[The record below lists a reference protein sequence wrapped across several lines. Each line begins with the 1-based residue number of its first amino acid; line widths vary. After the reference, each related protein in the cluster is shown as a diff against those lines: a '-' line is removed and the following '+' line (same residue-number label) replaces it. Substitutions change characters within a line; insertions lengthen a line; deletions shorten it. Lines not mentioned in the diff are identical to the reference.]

1 MKIKIIIA
9 DDHQIVREGLR
20 ALLAFDTELEIV
32 GEAENGRVAVELA
45 QTLKPDVV
53 LMDVVMPNLNG
64 IEALRR
70 LRTACPKT
78 KVIILSSY
86 RELEYVNPALEA
98 GAAGYLLKHSAA
110 GELLRAIR
118 DAHAGKTVLSPAID
132 QSLRRERQTHF
143 AVDGR
148 AVQGTPDLSPRE
160 REVLQLVAEG
170 LANKQMA
177 SELGISIKTVEKHR
191 QHLMDKLNLHDT
203 AALTRFAVARGIV
216 GKAPI
221 NPELPPLPSPASDP

>member
-1 MKIKIIIA
+1 MKIKIVIA

-32 GEAENGRVAVELA
+32 GEAENGRVAVEMA
-45 QTLKPDVV
+45 RTLEPDVV

-64 IEALRR
+64 VEALRR
-70 LRTACPKT
+70 IRAFAPKI

-86 RELEYVNPALEA
+86 RELEYVHPALES

-118 DAHAGKTVLSPAID
+118 DAHAGKTVLSPAIE
-132 QSLRRERQTHF
+132 QSLRQERQARF
-143 AVDGR
+143 AVEGR
-148 AVQGTPDLSPRE
+148 ASQGKFDLSPRE
-160 REVLQLVAEG
+160 REVLLLIAEG

-177 SELGISIKTVEKHR
+177 GELGISIKTVEKHR

-203 AALTRFAVARGIV
+203 AALTRFAVSRGV
-216 GKAPI
+216 VRKNPVTPAPPPVAAA
-221 NPELPPLPSPASDP
+221 PEK

>member
-1 MKIKIIIA
+1 MKIKILIA

-20 ALLAFDTELEIV
+20 ALLAFDPELEIV

-45 QTLKPDVV
+45 QTLKPDVI

-70 LRTACPKT
+70 LHTQGAKA
-78 KVIILSSY
+78 KVIVLSSY
-86 RELEYVNPALEA
+86 RELEYVHPALDA

-118 DAHAGKTVLSPAID
+118 DAHAGKTVLSPAIE
-132 QSLRRERQTHF
+132 QSLRHERQARF
-143 AVDGR
+143 AMDSRGG
-148 AVQGTPDLSPRE
+148 QGTTTLSPRE
-160 REVLQLVAEG
+160 REVLQLIAEG

-203 AALTRFAVARGIV
+203 AALTRFAVSRGMV
-216 GKAPI
+216 GKSPM
-221 NPELPPLPSPASDP
+221 NSELPPL